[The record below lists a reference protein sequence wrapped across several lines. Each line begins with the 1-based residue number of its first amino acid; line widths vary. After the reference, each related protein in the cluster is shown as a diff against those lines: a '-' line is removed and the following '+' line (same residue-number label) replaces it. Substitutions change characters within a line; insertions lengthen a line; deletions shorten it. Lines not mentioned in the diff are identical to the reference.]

1 MPQRT
6 ISQTFKLGGVLTNA
20 TSAKLS
26 DPTST
31 FGVKRN
37 DTDAVVVADGT
48 NMLNPS
54 TGVYQYTFTA
64 VANIAYTAY
73 IEFVYDGDTIFVE
86 FDIPA
91 VSDDFGMVA
100 SYDTL
105 LERVGHELFG
115 IRSDFTADQT
125 TDILQCIRDGLRYV
139 YSAHE
144 WSFFRPVQ
152 DITTTAPYTTGTITV
167 ASGVVTLTGGTWP
180 TWADTGILKVNSN
193 YYHVASRDTDT
204 QVTLDYL
211 SLTIAVA
218 ATFEL
223 GRPEIPMPDEFEA
236 VSGDRSL
243 TYYPGL
249 NECYPPVCEKHDQAL
264 RTMQQNNPDYERPR
278 YYSIRTTTFDPA
290 VGSRKR
296 LAFYPTPDASY
307 VLRVPMILRPLMIT
321 TANPYPVGS
330 EQLSQLIIEAC
341 LSSVE
346 LDFYE
351 KTDGRH
357 TQVFR
362 AMLAK
367 AIATDQERSSP
378 TSLGPDMPKG
388 ERGRGIYDDYWLRS
402 SRIGTLTL
410 DGDTL

>member
-1 MPQRT
+1 MAIT
-6 ISQTFKLGGVLTNA
+6 VLV
-20 TSAKLS
+20 
-26 DPTST
+26 P
-31 FGVKRN
+31 
-37 DTDAVVVADGT
+37 
-48 NMLNPS
+48 
-54 TGVYQYTFTA
+54 
-64 VANIAYTAY
+64 
-73 IEFVYDGDTIFVE
+73 
-86 FDIPA
+86 
-91 VSDDFGMVA
+91 DDFGMTA
-100 SYDTL
+100 CYDAL

-115 IRSDFTADQT
+115 IRSSFTPDQT
-125 TDILQCIRDGLRYV
+125 IDILQCIRDGLRYV
-139 YSAHE
+139 YAAHE

-167 ASGVVTLTGGTWP
+167 ASGVVTLAGGTWP
-180 TWADTGILKVNSN
+180 TWADGGILKVNSN

-218 ATFEL
+218 TNYEL

-236 VSGDRSL
+236 VSGDRKL

-264 RTMQQNNPDYERPR
+264 RIMQQNNPDYDRPR
-278 YYSIRTTTFDPA
+278 YYSIRTVSFDPS
-290 VGSRKR
+290 VGSRRR

-321 TANPYPVGS
+321 PANPCPIGS

-341 LSSVE
+341 LASVE
-346 LDFYE
+346 MDFYE

-357 TQVFR
+357 TQVFQG
-362 AMLAK
+362 MLAK

-378 TSLGPDMPKG
+378 TSLGPDMG
-388 ERGRGIYDDYWLRS
+388 DGRRSRMFDSDYWARS
-402 SRIGTLTL
+402 ARIGDLTL
-410 DGDTL
+410 DGDEL